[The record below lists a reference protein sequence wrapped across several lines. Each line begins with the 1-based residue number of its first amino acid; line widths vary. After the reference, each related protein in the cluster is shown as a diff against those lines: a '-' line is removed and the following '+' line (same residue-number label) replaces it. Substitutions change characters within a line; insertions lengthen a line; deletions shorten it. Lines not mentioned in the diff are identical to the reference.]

1 MPKVIFKFDIEK
13 DAENYYKAANSS
25 SKWGY
30 DFSKIMRPEVVK
42 KVRGKTWKKSR
53 TYLLNMLKRGYPK
66 DKKRFQKHSKLIK
79 SAWKKIEKRYF
90 KKLEK
95 ITKRKIYTKKFTCY
109 FTTIGRCPYSIKNI
123 SFMANIFTNDAS
135 LVIAHEVMHL
145 QFHYYF
151 EDEIRKTL
159 SEGKF
164 QDLKE
169 ALTVLLNVEFKD
181 ILKEKDKGYPSHVKI
196 RQFIVKQWKKEKD
209 FDVLIDKCV
218 EYLKNN

>member
-13 DAENYYKAANSS
+13 DAENYYKAANSDA
-25 SKWGY
+25 KWGY
-30 DFSKIMRPEVVK
+30 DFSKSMRPKVVK

-53 TYLLNMLKRGYPK
+53 KYLINMLKRGYSI
-66 DKKRFQKHSKLIK
+66 DKKRHKANYKLIK

-95 ITKRKIYTKKFTCY
+95 ITKNKIYSNTFTCY
-109 FTTIGRCPYSIKNI
+109 FTTIRRCPYSIKNI

-135 LVIAHEVMHL
+135 LVIAHEIMHL

-151 EDEIRKTL
+151 EKEIRKSL
-159 SEGKF
+159 SEKKF

-169 ALTVLLNVEFKD
+169 ALTVLLNVEFND
-181 ILKEKDKGYPSHVKI
+181 ILKEKDNGYPSHMAFRK
-196 RQFIVKQWKKEKD
+196 FIVKQWKKEPD
-209 FDVLIDKCV
+209 FDVLISKCI
-218 EYLKNN
+218 EYLKKH